1 MDVIVNLL
9 LQYSYLLLFF
19 GVVIEGE
26 IFPLAAGFLV
36 SLGEM
41 DLYLAIFITF
51 VGAFGGDI
59 LWFLAARR
67 WGRRFVE
74 RFGRFLFLKR
84 ERLAYLE
91 EHFRNNGKKTLFV
104 TKFIYTFGH
113 SSIIVAG
120 VAKMNFREFIKV
132 DLVASLI
139 WAILFV
145 FLGYFFGSG
154 FSILKHAL
162 RDVTWAAIIIL
173 VIIIVLQ
180 FAVRKKFS
188 KEI

>member
-1 MDVIVNLL
+1 MDGVINLL
-9 LQYSYLLLFF
+9 LQYSYLVLFA

-26 IFPLAAGFLV
+26 IFPLAAGALV

-41 DLYLAIFITF
+41 NLYLAILVTF
-51 VGAFGGDI
+51 GGAFIGDI
-59 LWFLAARR
+59 LWFLAARH
-67 WGRRFVE
+67 WGARFVE
-74 RFGRFLFLKR
+74 RFGRLLFLKR
-84 ERLAYLE
+84 ARLEWLE

-120 VAKMNFREFIKV
+120 VAKMPFRDFIKV
-132 DLVASLI
+132 DLIASLI
-139 WAILFV
+139 WAGLFV

-162 RDVTWAAIIIL
+162 RNVTWAAIIIL
-173 VIIIVLQ
+173 VTIIILQ
-180 FAVRKKFS
+180 FFVRKKFS
-188 KEI
+188 KEV